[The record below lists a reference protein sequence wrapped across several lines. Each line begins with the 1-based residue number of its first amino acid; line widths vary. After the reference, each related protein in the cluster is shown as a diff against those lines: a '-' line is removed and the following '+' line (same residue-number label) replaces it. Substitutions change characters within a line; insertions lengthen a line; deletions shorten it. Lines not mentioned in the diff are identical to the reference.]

1 MVKSENQLGHI
12 TQGRGSKFMTNS
24 KVTLGIFLTI
34 FFIASCSSVQK
45 SSETITDEGVRGVSI
60 SSGSSGER
68 STSEQAVL
76 ANATVYFEYDSYRL
90 SSKSLQTLKSLANL
104 LEQNENLTIL
114 LAGHADERGT
124 REYNLALGQ
133 RRGEAVADYL
143 RTLGVDSN
151 RLTVR
156 SYGEERPVALC
167 SNEASWAKNRR
178 VEIK

>member
-24 KVTLGIFLTI
+24 KVTLGIFFTI

-60 SSGSSGER
+60 SSGER

-76 ANATVYFEYDSYRL
+76 ANATVYFEYDSYSL
-90 SSKSLQTLKSLANL
+90 SSKSLQILKSLANL
-104 LEQNENLTIL
+104 LAENKNLTIL

-133 RRGEAVADYL
+133 RRGEAVAAYL

-151 RLTVR
+151 RLIVR
-156 SYGEERPVALC
+156 SYGEERPVALG

>member
-60 SSGSSGER
+60 TSDER

-104 LEQNENLTIL
+104 LAENENLTIL

-156 SYGEERPVALC
+156 SYGEERPVALG

>member
-12 TQGRGSKFMTNS
+12 TQGRGSKFMANS
-24 KVTLGIFLTI
+24 KLTLGIFLTI

-45 SSETITDEGVRGVSI
+45 SSETITDEGVSGVSI
-60 SSGSSGER
+60 SSGER

-104 LEQNENLTIL
+104 LAENENLTIL

-156 SYGEERPVALC
+156 SYGEERPVALG
-167 SNEASWAKNRR
+167 SNEASWAKNRS

>member
-24 KVTLGIFLTI
+24 KVTLGIFFTI

-60 SSGSSGER
+60 SSGER

-76 ANATVYFEYDSYRL
+76 ANATVYFEYDSYSL
-90 SSKSLQTLKSLANL
+90 SSKSLQILKSLANL
-104 LEQNENLTIL
+104 LAENKNLTIL

-156 SYGEERPVALC
+156 SYGEERPVALG

>member
-12 TQGRGSKFMTNS
+12 TQGRGSKFMANS
-24 KVTLGIFLTI
+24 KVTLGIFLII

-60 SSGSSGER
+60 TSGER

-104 LEQNENLTIL
+104 LAENENLTIL

-156 SYGEERPVALC
+156 SYGEERPVALG

>member
-60 SSGSSGER
+60 ASGER

-104 LEQNENLTIL
+104 LAENKNLTIL

-156 SYGEERPVALC
+156 SYGEERPVALG